1 MEFFL
6 LLLQAASD
14 ASQQQP
20 ILPDFSWTADI
31 SDILTLLTLIV
42 TFTLAWW
49 SLKRSRESQ
58 QASLTLS
65 MLETYNSELM
75 SASRSKA
82 WYALYDGEDKTDVKF
97 IGLRDSKSKKFEED
111 VYESISRIEHFWGD
125 INKLWDKDKL
135 DKELAVALF
144 TGPFCDVWGP
154 LISRLDYRENKD
166 DTRDLAL
173 RYNKWNQENVLPL
186 DSKLCSDR

>member
-1 MEFFL
+1 MELFL
-6 LLLQAASD
+6 LLPQAASD

-20 ILPDFSWTADI
+20 TPLGFSWTADI

-65 MLETYNSELM
+65 MLETYDSELM

-82 WYALYDGEDKTDVKF
+82 WYALYDGEGKTDTKF
-97 IGLRDSKSKKFEED
+97 IGLRDSKSNKFEEE
-111 VYESISRIEHFWGD
+111 VYESISRIEHFWED
-125 INKLWDKDKL
+125 VNKLWDGDKL

-144 TGPFCDVWGP
+144 AGPWCDVWGP
-154 LISRLDYRENKD
+154 LIRRLDYRENKD

-173 RYNKWNQENVLPL
+173 RYNKWNHENVLPL
-186 DSKLCSDR
+186 DSKICSDR